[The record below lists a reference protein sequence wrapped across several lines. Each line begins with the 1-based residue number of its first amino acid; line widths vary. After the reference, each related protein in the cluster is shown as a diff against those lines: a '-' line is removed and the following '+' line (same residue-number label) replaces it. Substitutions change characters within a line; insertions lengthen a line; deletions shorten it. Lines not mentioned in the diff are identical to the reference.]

1 MGLGDIEREEGEEDP
16 AGCTADSVVERELS
30 GREIFFR
37 GMYSL
42 GDKDTVN
49 PLFVEPREFTKVDC
63 SDFLTPGT
71 RVPVDERG
79 TEGYVVSVSE
89 HARTAIVAAMEDV
102 AARFPCFGDVKFV
115 EVDLDRFGT
124 VPYLN

>member
-1 MGLGDIEREEGEEDP
+1 MGLGDIERGDDEVDP
-16 AGCTADSVVERELS
+16 AGYTADFVVERELS

-37 GMYSL
+37 GMYDL

-49 PLFVEPREFTKVDC
+49 PLFVEPKEFTKVDC

-79 TEGYVVSVSE
+79 TEGCVVSVSE
-89 HARTAIVAAMEDV
+89 HARTAIVAVMGDV
-102 AARFPCFGDVKFV
+102 AVRFPCLGDVKFV

-124 VPYLN
+124 APYLN